1 MKIFSVQPF
10 GVHVSLQMGSRWQ
23 NSQQHAKKQMDHER
37 PNDKGGT
44 IDLGNGKWLSAI
56 SCFNLGEGQTT
67 AAHMTGKVF
76 DEMFISMPFQFPFLI
91 FCPSL
96 NRIHQLQNTRL

>member
-1 MKIFSVQPF
+1 
-10 GVHVSLQMGSRWQ
+10 
-23 NSQQHAKKQMDHER
+23 
-37 PNDKGGT
+37 
-44 IDLGNGKWLSAI
+44 
-56 SCFNLGEGQTT
+56 
-67 AAHMTGKVF
+67 MTGKVF